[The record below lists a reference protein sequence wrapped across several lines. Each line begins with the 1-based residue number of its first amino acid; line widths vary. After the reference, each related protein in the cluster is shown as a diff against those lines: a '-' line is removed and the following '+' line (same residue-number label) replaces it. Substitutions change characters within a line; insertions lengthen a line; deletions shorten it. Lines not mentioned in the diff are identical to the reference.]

1 MLDALK
7 AANLGVRFALELCL
21 LAALCFWGVRSGQ
34 GFVGKLALGIGAPL
48 LAAVI
53 WGLFIAPKATYT
65 PPTAIWI
72 GLQVVLFG
80 AAVLSLFATDH
91 PVLGL
96 LLAIL
101 VIANGALMAAWG
113 Q

>member
-1 MLDALK
+1 MIESLK
-7 AANLGVRFALELCL
+7 AGNLAVQFALELCM
-21 LAALCFWGVRSGQ
+21 LAALCYWGVRSGQ
-34 GFVGKLALGIGAPL
+34 GFIGKLALGIGAPL

-53 WGLFIAPKATYT
+53 WGFFVAPKATWH
-65 PPTAIWI
+65 PPTAVWI
-72 GLQVVLFG
+72 ALQVVLFG
-80 AAVLSLFATDH
+80 AAVLCLFATRH

-101 VIANGALMAAWG
+101 VVANGALLAVWG